1 MDINSFFNYHIICIY
16 TYINVWWPWLSFFNL
31 NWILQLSIIYLSILI
46 FFYNGIYYVLMNIF
60 INFVLIGI
68 YLSLLQLDLFTAF
81 LWLLEFTII
90 FIFLLLLFYLNIK
103 NSTHKNKKKH
113 YTFFILFLFFFLNI
127 ISSIKDQCANINS
140 YYFNLIDNFYEGY
153 KTYIKNDFFG
163 IFISYFYLNSL
174 IFLIIGFLL
183 LVGSVICVNFFKKK
197 KEINSQNYNSYLNSF
212 NFLKDFLNFDFLRK
226 QNLVNQGNEKS
237 SIKIFK
243 KK

>member
-1 MDINSFFNYHIICIY
+1 MDINSFFNYYTIYIY
-16 TYINVWWPWLSFFNL
+16 TCVNVWWPWLSFFNL
-31 NWILQLSIIYLSILI
+31 NWILQISIIYLSILI

-81 LWLLEFTII
+81 LWLLEFTVI
-90 FIFLLLLFYLNIK
+90 FIFLLLLFYLNVK
-103 NSTHKNKKKH
+103 NSIYKNKKKH
-113 YTFFILFLFFFLNI
+113 YIFFILFLFLFLNI
-127 ISSIKDQCANINS
+127 ISPAKDQCVNINS

-153 KTYIKNDFFG
+153 KTCIKNDFFG
-163 IFISYFYLNSL
+163 IFINYFYLNSL

-197 KEINSQNYNSYLNSF
+197 KEISFQNYNFYLSSF